1 MTEQIRPWFEDI
13 RSRVLV
19 VKQME
24 DDVEDLRIKAGPRGQ
39 SLEPQAHSSGVH
51 DASGSILRVVEAE
64 AMLDAY
70 KASTNELIGQALAV
84 LYGTNGNGGLAKA
97 RGTAASECVCGYYL
111 MGKTWQQ
118 VADDLASPGKKGSP
132 DWCRMRATRAFAF
145 IDRWG
150 PVTVSH
156 I

>member
-1 MTEQIRPWFEDI
+1 MSSRAWFEDI

-51 DASGSILRVVEAE
+51 DASGPIIRVVEAE
-64 AMLDAY
+64 AMLDTY
-70 KASTNELIGQALAV
+70 KASTNDLVTKALV
-84 LYGTNGNGGLAKA
+84 ILYGTDGNGGLAKA
-97 RGTAASECVCGYYL
+97 KSSATAECVCGYYL
-111 MGKTWQQ
+111 MGKTWQE
-118 VADDLASPGKKGSP
+118 VADDLASPGKKGSA
-132 DWCRMRATRAFAF
+132 DWCRMRASRAFAF

-150 PVTVSH
+150 PATVSH